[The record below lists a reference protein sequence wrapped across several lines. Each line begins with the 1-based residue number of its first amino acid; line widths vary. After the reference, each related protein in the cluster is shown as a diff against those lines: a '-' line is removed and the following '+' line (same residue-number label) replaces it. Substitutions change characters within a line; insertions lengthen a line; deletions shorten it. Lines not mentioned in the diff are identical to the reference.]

1 MRVPV
6 SEPYS
11 GVMAAYDSLNVR
23 PVLPAAQA
31 AILSAVAAVGGAG
44 VSFAP
49 LYERIWGGM
58 MLHPACPLVDRASY
72 YRDVL
77 NAPSNADSGYGMC
90 VTAPAW
96 FAGVAV
102 LCVIVATVATAVVLL
117 YTRRRFS
124 RATTWAGV
132 IVVCACALAVVFL
145 NGSPIVGGVLG
156 YYAILWMLYAKLPAP
171 DIVRRVWLSLMVGAF
186 PVLMTEYALSDEVN
200 ISGGVILGFSLTCL
214 VYAVTV
220 VQRDSPRLTAVA
232 IPALVGWCCAAGT
245 ASGYLLRLIRGG
257 GRTDFCPALS
267 ATDSGGLQASCT
279 GPSAMTA
286 MIVTAAILLVLS
298 GITLIAA
305 GTIVARRAMRSVLR
319 SSRLTSVDNVIQV
332 HAKLPMALAASAIA
346 LLTVAYIIAF
356 TLA

>member
-1 MRVPV
+1 MRMPV

-23 PVLPAAQA
+23 PALPAAQA
-31 AILSAVAAVGGAG
+31 ASLSAVAAIGGAG
-44 VSFAP
+44 ISLAP

-102 LCVIVATVATAVVLL
+102 LCVIVVAVATAVVLL
-117 YTRRRFS
+117 HVRRRLS
-124 RATTWAGV
+124 RAAAWVGA

-145 NGSPIVGGVLG
+145 NGGPIVGGVLG
-156 YYAILWMLYAKLPAP
+156 CYAILWMLYAKLPAP
-171 DIVRRVWLSLMVGAF
+171 DTVRRVWLSLMVGAF

-200 ISGGVILGFSLTCL
+200 ISGGVILAFSLACL

-220 VQRDSPRLTAVA
+220 TQQDSPRPAAVA

-267 ATDSGGLQASCT
+267 ATDGGGLQASCT

-298 GITLIAA
+298 GIVLIVA
-305 GTIVARRAMRSVLR
+305 GAIVARRATRSVLQ
-319 SSRLTSVDNVIQV
+319 SSRLPSADNVIQV
-332 HAKLPMALAASAIA
+332 HAKLPMTLAASAIA